1 MKKQFRKYKGYT
13 MRTKDRQV
21 NIRISNKN
29 FELLEKVTE
38 YERSEIIEMF
48 LDKYYNTTPV
58 GLAIKLDLLES
69 ELNELPKREIAL
81 KNEIKDIKNRLSKF
95 NDLDLISDNA
105 ISLIKIAISQ
115 YLNKS
120 IQYHNI
126 SEFLEENKELV
137 NVQSNKTGYS
147 TKDYKK
153 LVIEYYN
160 RYYA

>member
-1 MKKQFRKYKGYT
+1 MSEDEYELMIKTGYT
-13 MRTKDRQV
+13 PYK
-21 NIRISNKN
+21 
-29 FELLEKVTE
+29 
-38 YERSEIIEMF
+38 IIKIF
-48 LDKYYNTTPV
+48 LKKYYSTTPV
-58 GLAIKLDLLES
+58 GLAIELDSLKI
-69 ELNELPKREIAL
+69 ELDELPDKEIS
-81 KNEIKDIKNRLSKF
+81 IKNKINKIENKLSKF
-95 NDLDLISDNA
+95 NDLDLISDTT

-147 TKDYKK
+147 TKNYKK

-160 RYYA
+160 RYYD